1 MSAAPIREPDF
12 PIRSAPLSGGPQ
24 LSGCDLYKQ
33 AVKDYLNEEIEWAKE
48 ENKKAKNNEA
58 VARHRLAR
66 HDEGEHDSAS
76 IKLCTA

>member
-1 MSAAPIREPDF
+1 MSAAPIRKPDF

-24 LSGCDLYKQ
+24 LSGRDLYKQ
-33 AVKDYLNEEIEWAKE
+33 AVRDYLREEI
-48 ENKKAKNNEA
+48 KKAKAKNDNEA

-66 HDEGEHDSAS
+66 RSEGEHDSAS